1 MRILKKILKVV
12 LYLFLAIL
20 ILFLVLIHFIFQP
33 KTDEDIK
40 ESIEGITLI
49 HKNFEGYSYRLIS
62 SKKELDT
69 TLPNLL
75 FVHGSPGSMLD
86 YEAYFK
92 DEELNQKAN
101 LISYERVG
109 YGIDNV
115 GDIQNIAFETSVLNS
130 LTDSLGVSNTILAG
144 YSYGGPITLASQ
156 KKYKKVVLLAPAVYS
171 EVEPMFWFLNLYKWK
186 ATRWL
191 MPKML
196 RSASKEK
203 IQHQEDLRKH
213 QENWNDNPSEI
224 YAIHGDKDWI
234 VPYGNSEFIQRQ
246 FDSSQ
251 FELLILED
259 AGHELIWSRF
269 EEIKEE
275 LIKVIEE

>member
-12 LYLFLAIL
+12 LYLFLVIL

-49 HKNFEGYSYRLIS
+49 HKNFEGYNYRLIS
-62 SKKELDT
+62 SKKKLDT
-69 TLPNLL
+69 TVPNLL

-115 GDIQNIAFETSVLNS
+115 GDIQNIAFETKLLNS
-130 LTDSLGVSNTILAG
+130 LTDSLGVSNTILVG
-144 YSYGGPITLASQ
+144 YSYGGPIALASK
-156 KKYKKVVLLAPAVYS
+156 KKYKKAVLLAPAVYS
-171 EVEPMFWFLNLYKWK
+171 EVEPMFWFLNLYTWK

-191 MPKML
+191 LPKML
-196 RSASKEK
+196 KSASKEK
-203 IQHQEDLRKH
+203 IQHPKDLKKH
-213 QENWNDNPSEI
+213 QDNWSNSPSQI
-224 YAIHGDKDWI
+224 YVIHGDKDWI
-234 VPYGNSEFIQRQ
+234 VPYSNSEFIQRQ

-251 FELLILED
+251 FELITLKD
-259 AGHELIWSRF
+259 TGHELIWSRF
-269 EEIKEE
+269 DLIKSE